1 MRNRKSG
8 IGNPGAL
15 RRAEAV
21 LSSSR
26 FAAPA
31 SLGGPTR
38 HLHEGEAQLI
48 ERAREEVRLFEG
60 EVAAGLLLE
69 NGEPVDHLL
78 GRGKVTVRSPARI
91 GQKAERGI
99 SVGGDPADE
108 GTERGPRLAG
118 LGRALLAWWWGLGDR
133 ADPLCLGRRRR
144 ARGRRRRACGRRLP
158 RGGSGRLPLLR
169 LVVRAQLPLGS

>member
-8 IGNPGAL
+8 IGPGAL
-15 RRAEAV
+15 RRAEAIM
-21 LSSSR
+21 SSSR
-26 FAAPA
+26 FPASASRFPAPA

-48 ERAREEVRLFEG
+48 ERAREEVGLFEG

-69 NGEPVDHLL
+69 KGEPVDHLL

-108 GTERGPRLAG
+108 GAERGPRLAR
-118 LGRALLAWWWGLGDR
+118 LGCALF
-133 ADPLCLGRRRR
+133 
-144 ARGRRRRACGRRLP
+144 
-158 RGGSGRLPLLR
+158 
-169 LVVRAQLPLGS
+169 